1 MSAAPSPTSSA
12 STGHVVTAGVVTG
25 LVGWTSSFAVVLA
38 GLSAVGASPDQAA
51 SGLMVVSVTMGL
63 GCVLFSWRLR
73 MPVTMAW
80 STPGAALLA
89 SATVP
94 DRGFAGA
101 VAAVVVAGVLLA
113 ACGLL
118 RPLGRLVRAIPLP
131 LANAMLAGVLLGL
144 CVVPVQTFAADP
156 AVVGPVLV
164 AWAVLLRVS
173 PRWAVPGALVAALVV
188 MGVRGD
194 FADVG
199 APAVPELLAVAP
211 AWDPAA
217 VVALGLPLFLVTMTS
232 QNLAGLAVLAT
243 YGYRPRLGPPL
254 VYSGTATAGGALLGG
269 VPVNLAA
276 ISAALAASPEAHP
289 DPGRRWVAGVS
300 CGVTYLAFGPLSGML
315 TEVVAA
321 APEGLIASV
330 AGLALVA
337 ALAGAA
343 AGAFAEPGH
352 RVAAAVTFLVAASG
366 VSVLGIGGA
375 FWGLVA
381 GGLLWVVLGVD
392 RDRSSAGQ
400 DASSAR

>member
-1 MSAAPSPTSSA
+1 MSAAPPPTSSA

>member
-1 MSAAPSPTSSA
+1 MSAAPPPTSSA

-381 GGLLWVVLGVD
+381 GGVLWVVLGVD